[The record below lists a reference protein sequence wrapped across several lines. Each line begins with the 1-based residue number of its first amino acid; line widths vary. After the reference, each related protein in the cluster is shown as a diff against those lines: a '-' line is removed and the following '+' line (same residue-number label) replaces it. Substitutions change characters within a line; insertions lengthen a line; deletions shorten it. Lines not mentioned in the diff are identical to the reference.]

1 MSKRPSAVITGATN
15 GIGQATAIE
24 LARRGFD
31 IGIICRNP
39 KKGDETKAL
48 IASAAPEANVT
59 ILLADYCDLSSVRAV
74 APQIVET
81 FPMID
86 VFVNNA
92 GIHNPEQ
99 RITADGFDEMLQVN
113 YLAPFLLTDLLLPHL
128 EKQDRCRIVNVG
140 SEAHR
145 LGGSVGDGVLTTIPK
160 AYGTRGALAYYGKT
174 KLLDVLWTLELA
186 RRIDGTKLT
195 ANTLCPGM
203 VNTGLFDESSFTKNL
218 SNLFVRVGLVRTP
231 ERGARMSIWQAS
243 DPAAEE
249 INGRFLTSTAPAK
262 LLPTRRVVKDKT
274 RQARLYDD
282 TVKLLEPVAS
292 SQRSVS

>member
-1 MSKRPSAVITGATN
+1 MSNRPTAVITGATN

-39 KKGDETKAL
+39 KKGDDTEAL
-48 IASAAPEANVT
+48 IADAAPEANVT
-59 ILLADYCDLSSVRAV
+59 ILLADYCHLASVRAV

-81 FPMID
+81 FPVID

-92 GIHNPEQ
+92 GIHNPTQ
-99 RITADGFDEMLQVN
+99 RITDDGFDEMLQVN
-113 YLAPFLLTDLLLPHL
+113 YLAPFLLTELLLPHL

-145 LGGSVGDGVLTTIPK
+145 LGGSVDDDVLTTVPK
-160 AYGTRGALAYYGKT
+160 PYGTRGALTYYGKT

-186 RRIDGTKLT
+186 RRVDGRKLT

-203 VNTGLFDESSFTKNL
+203 VNTGLFDESSFTQSL
-218 SNLFVRVGLVRTP
+218 SKLFVRVGIVRTP

-243 DPAAEE
+243 DPDAEKV
-249 INGRFLTSTAPAK
+249 NGRFLTSTAPAK
-262 LLPTRRVVKDKT
+262 LLPTRRVVRDAS

-282 TVKLLEPVAS
+282 TVKLLAPVG
-292 SQRSVS
+292 